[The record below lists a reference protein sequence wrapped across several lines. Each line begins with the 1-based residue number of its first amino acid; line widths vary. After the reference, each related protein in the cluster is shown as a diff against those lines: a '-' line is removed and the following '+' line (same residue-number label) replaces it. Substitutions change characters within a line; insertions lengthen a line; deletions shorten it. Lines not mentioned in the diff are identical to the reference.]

1 METIGDTLGFHKSS
15 VSRSV
20 RDVSQALV
28 NISSQFIKWPSPNE
42 KVIIKKG
49 FYSIAGFPAVVGA
62 VDGTH
67 VRIIAP
73 SDHEPAAYVNRK
85 GYHSTNTQAICNHE
99 GKFTNIVAK
108 WPGSNHDSFIFRES
122 NIGAYLEAHHRD
134 LDIDGVLLG
143 DSGYACSRYLVTPFL
158 RPTSEAQMR
167 YNNSHAQTRTVI
179 ERSFG
184 WLKRRFLALHGEIK
198 CKPERAAKIIV
209 ACAVL
214 HNIAQDR
221 RETINDAGCDDTQD
235 QRDEADVLDEV
246 AAQPMNN
253 NIRQFIVNNYF

>member
-1 METIGDTLGFHKSS
+1 MKTIGDTLGFHKSS

-28 NISSQFIKWPSPNE
+28 NISSQFIKWPSQNE
-42 KVIIKKG
+42 MVIIKRG

-62 VDGTH
+62 VNCTH

-73 SDHEPAAYVNRK
+73 SDHEPAYVNRK
-85 GYHSTNTQAICNHE
+85 GYHSINTQAICNHK

-122 NIGAYLEAHHRD
+122 DIGAYLE
-134 LDIDGVLLG
+134 
-143 DSGYACSRYLVTPFL
+143 
-158 RPTSEAQMR
+158 Q
-167 YNNSHAQTRTVI
+167 
-179 ERSFG
+179 
-184 WLKRRFLALHGEIK
+184 
-198 CKPERAAKIIV
+198 CKPECAAKIIV

-235 QRDEADVLDEV
+235 QTDEADVLLDEV
-246 AAQPMNN
+246 AAQSINN